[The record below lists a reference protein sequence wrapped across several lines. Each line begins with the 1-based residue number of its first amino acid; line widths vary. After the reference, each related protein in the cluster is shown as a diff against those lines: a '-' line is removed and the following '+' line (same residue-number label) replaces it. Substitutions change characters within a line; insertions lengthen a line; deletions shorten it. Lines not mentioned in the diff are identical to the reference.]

1 MPGWAEAPAGRS
13 RTEAIQAASGGGQ
26 SRAASPPT
34 VHGFDDVRTPKDR
47 CAQTLSSRTF
57 LDTCDAHDKEAMEVA
72 KAVSIVRALEE
83 DDVMAEAHKV
93 LVVVSVI
100 AALDDAAAVSEPEGV
115 VAR

>member
-34 VHGFDDVRTPKDR
+34 VYGFDDVRTPKDR

-93 LVVVSVI
+93 LRHR
-100 AALDDAAAVSEPEGV
+100 GT
-115 VAR
+115 